1 VTPLSRPFPYQ
12 WSPNERALR
21 ALDQVREVYGV
32 RRISFDKKARA
43 IQVEYDASR
52 LRADDIA
59 ALLREAGV
67 SLEKSHSAHDASQ
80 DQDRWSTSVST
91 IKS

>member
-1 VTPLSRPFPYQ
+1 MTPLNRPFPYQ
-12 WSPNERALR
+12 WAPSERAIR

-32 RRISFDKKARA
+32 RRIWFDKNARA

-52 LRADDIA
+52 LRADDVA

-67 SLEKSHSAHDASQ
+67 ALRERPPPQLMTPRDRDRRRYKSPND
-80 DQDRWSTSVST
+80 
-91 IKS
+91 

>member
-1 VTPLSRPFPYQ
+1 MQ
-12 WSPNERALR
+12 

-32 RRISFDKKARA
+32 RRLWFDKNARS

-52 LRADDIA
+52 LRADDVA

-67 SLEKSHSAHDASQ
+67 ALRERSRLHPMTRQIATGEATRGAQRFSD
-80 DQDRWSTSVST
+80 D
-91 IKS
+91 